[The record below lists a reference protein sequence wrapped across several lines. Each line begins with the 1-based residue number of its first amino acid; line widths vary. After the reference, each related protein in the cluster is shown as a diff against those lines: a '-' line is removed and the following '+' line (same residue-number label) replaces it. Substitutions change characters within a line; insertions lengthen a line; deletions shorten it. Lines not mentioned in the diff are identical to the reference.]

1 MAESS
6 RLPLAALKY
15 CAVGCTQVSEFKTY
29 TEESPVPHGS
39 QVLARVLSW
48 QSATAPLR
56 SALDSLQGKA
66 F

>member
-15 CAVGCTQVSEFKTY
+15 CAVGCPQVSEFKTY
-29 TEESPVPHGS
+29 TEESLVPHGS
-39 QVLARVLSW
+39 
-48 QSATAPLR
+48 
-56 SALDSLQGKA
+56 K